1 MSGESTQGAAL
12 CAPAAVASAVSA
24 AAVTSVFIENRLILE
39 FSRQPIRIHANQ
51 ALLNKSRT
59 AIRRQYDASR
69 SRDFAVSRCK
79 LDRYLRFQS
88 GRDAR
93 QRDIKMKHLIAACG
107 IGLLVSVCSSA
118 AFANEFRLSNNQRIS
133 CSRGLSPGKLSTA
146 TCKSHAYLFNIK
158 TSEY

>member
-79 LDRYLRFQS
+79 LDRYLRFQV
-88 GRDAR
+88 RAR
-93 QRDIKMKHLIAACG
+93 RAPKGYQDEA
-107 IGLLVSVCSSA
+107 SD
-118 AFANEFRLSNNQRIS
+118 
-133 CSRGLSPGKLSTA
+133 RGLRNRP
-146 TCKSHAYLFNIK
+146 I
-158 TSEY
+158 